1 MAKENT
7 YESVCQFVCAS
18 EDVGCRKTHT
28 SEYQGVRADVRLRFL
43 NLFFWEIFHYP
54 ACFWVNLFMQK
65 HQIPKKKRK
74 KIKNI
79 QKDIKDWYLETAY
92 KNRELTN
99 TQKFPRHFGKA
110 AIKTKCAKCLSLFG
124 CACMSISAT
133 REIK

>member
-54 ACFWVNLFMQK
+54 ACFGSIYLCKNIE
-65 HQIPKKKRK
+65 IPRRREKRLKIYK
-74 KIKNI
+74 KI
-79 QKDIKDWYLETAY
+79 
-92 KNRELTN
+92 
-99 TQKFPRHFGKA
+99 
-110 AIKTKCAKCLSLFG
+110 
-124 CACMSISAT
+124 
-133 REIK
+133 